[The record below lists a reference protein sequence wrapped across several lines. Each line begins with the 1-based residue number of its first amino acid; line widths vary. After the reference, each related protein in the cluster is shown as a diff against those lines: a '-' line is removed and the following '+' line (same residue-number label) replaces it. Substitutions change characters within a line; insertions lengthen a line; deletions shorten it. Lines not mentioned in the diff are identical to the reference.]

1 MSSCLGREGELKGC
15 NGSGGA
21 LPDSCM
27 VASIS
32 NGLARM
38 DSLSHVTSLAQVIQ
52 LAVAPVFLLAG
63 VGTTLN
69 VLASRIGR
77 IIDRARIME
86 ERLITASPELAE
98 ELHTRLRVLSK
109 RASLINRAIALCVL
123 CGLLVS
129 LVVATLFVS
138 SSLRLDLALPIAI
151 AFVIALLSLAAA
163 MIYFLREVFIA
174 TASLTFGGVRKPAE
188 PKPPL

>member
-1 MSSCLGREGELKGC
+1 MG
-15 NGSGGA
+15 
-21 LPDSCM
+21 LPVFPFGPGTRRLSAKS
-27 VASIS
+27 ASF
-32 NGLARM
+32 GPKPTTM
-38 DSLSHVTSLAQVIQ
+38 DSSHVASLAQVIQ

-69 VLASRIGR
+69 VLATRIGR

-86 ERLITASPELAE
+86 ERLHTAPPELAE
-98 ELHTRLRVLSK
+98 ELHQRLRVLSK

-138 SSLRLDLALPIAI
+138 SQLRLDMALPIAV

-163 MIYFLREVFIA
+163 MVYFLREVFIA
-174 TASLTFGGVRKPAE
+174 TAALTFGGVRKPAHRQE
-188 PKPPL
+188 